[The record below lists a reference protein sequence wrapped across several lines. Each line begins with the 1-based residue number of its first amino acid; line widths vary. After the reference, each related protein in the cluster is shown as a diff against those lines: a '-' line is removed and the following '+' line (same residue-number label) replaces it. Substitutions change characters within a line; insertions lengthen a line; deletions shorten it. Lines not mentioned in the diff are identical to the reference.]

1 MPYGEIRVDTIT
13 FTNAG
18 VDKSITVS
26 GLFASTSGNL
36 TVTGTIS
43 GTTFT
48 GTTASFTSG
57 NVTTF
62 SGGTCTIT
70 SGVFASGTATN
81 PSISFIA
88 DSNTGLYSPG
98 ADQVAISTSGTGRLF
113 VNSSGNVG
121 IGTSAPQANL
131 QVLDSI
137 KVSNSS
143 QSQGNVI
150 LGDGGSTAFNVG
162 IARWNGATNA
172 AGAGGLGYF
181 SQGTSNL
188 GGHYFYTG
196 DAVAGSQTE
205 RLRIDSSGR
214 VGIGT
219 SNPGCKVDILAES
232 NTSLSPTIRV
242 NSNNVAVNTAL
253 AYDGLICNS
262 QLTIGNTTT
271 NPLIFNTNSTER
283 LRIDSSG
290 NVGIGTTTPN
300 VTGFGGTVA
309 TINIATGSNGGLE
322 LTKNNVAAGHFTVE
336 SASSNDIRIGA
347 VGGSAALTFQTGGT
361 ERSRIDSAGR
371 LLVGQTTTGLQAAR
385 SFSWQGS
392 GEGTLYISHSSSD
405 GNGDPFVKFG
415 YNAGQI
421 GSIIQAGNTGIGVY
435 SNDYLA
441 LGSNNTERLRINSS
455 GNVGIGTTNPITL
468 LQVGAGNTSPNTAKA
483 LINTGDAAIS
493 GLIISNWTGSATT
506 NGPRIGF
513 DNSSVGSFSIGGG
526 NGTHSFVV
534 RDDQTASDRLT
545 IDSAGRLLVG
555 TSTYD
560 GNARAVIQGNTS
572 SNTTGALVVRYNGT
586 RPASAGEGIGSI
598 RFESTSQ
605 TNANYHYASISCDT
619 DGASSSDTDIPGR
632 LVFSTTADG
641 ASSPTTRFT
650 LNRVGD
656 SVFSNTSAVYPTT
669 DNAATIG
676 GSSNRWSAV
685 WAANGTIQTSDQRAK
700 TEITAAQ
707 LGSNFI
713 KALRPVSYKWID
725 GGQIDSGRRDE
736 DNNYIYE
743 SVPGTRTHWGF
754 IAQEVKEAVDA
765 AGVDFGGWVLTDK
778 DDPDSQQALRY
789 DQFIAPLTKA
799 LQEALVEIDVLKAK
813 VAALE
818 AS

>member
-36 TVTGTIS
+36 TVTGTVS

-88 DSNTGLYSPG
+88 DSNTGFYSPG
-98 ADQVAISTSGTGRLF
+98 ADQLAISTGGTGRLF

-143 QSQGNVI
+143 QSQGSVI

-181 SQGTSNL
+181 SQGTGNL

-205 RLRIDSSGR
+205 HLRIDSS
-214 VGIGT
+214 
-219 SNPGCKVDILAES
+219 
-232 NTSLSPTIRV
+232 
-242 NSNNVAVNTAL
+242 
-253 AYDGLICNS
+253 
-262 QLTIGNTTT
+262 
-271 NPLIFNTNSTER
+271 
-283 LRIDSSG
+283 
-290 NVGIGTTTPN
+290 
-300 VTGFGGTVA
+300 
-309 TINIATGSNGGLE
+309 
-322 LTKNNVAAGHFTVE
+322 
-336 SASSNDIRIGA
+336 
-347 VGGSAALTFQTGGT
+347 
-361 ERSRIDSAGR
+361 GR

-534 RDDQTASDRLT
+534 RDDKTASDRLT
-545 IDSAGRLLVG
+545 IDSAGRLLIG
-555 TSTYD
+555 TSTAVTGANQPQYAKLQIV
-560 GNARAVIQGNTS
+560 GNTLSGARAGLIALGRSAAASTIV
-572 SNTTGALVVRYNGT
+572 TGDQLGGITFGDNA
-586 RPASAGEGIGSI
+586 AGEFAYIFGEADG
-598 RFESTSQ
+598 TAG
-605 TNANYHYASISCDT
+605 TNDY
-619 DGASSSDTDIPGR
+619 PGR

-641 ASSPTTRFT
+641 ASTPTTRFT

>member
-48 GTTASFTSG
+48 GTTANFTSG

-70 SGVFASGTATN
+70 SGIFASGTATN

-121 IGTSAPQANL
+121 IGVSAPQANL

-150 LGDGGSTAFNVG
+150 LGDGGSTVFNVG
-162 IARWNGATNA
+162 IARWNGTTNA
-172 AGAGGLGYF
+172 AGAGGIGYF
-181 SQGTSNL
+181 SQGSSNV

-205 RLRIDSSGR
+205 RLRINSSGN

-219 SNPGCKVDILAES
+219 SSPTELLTVGGTTTPTVSATPTAIRLDNTYTGSPATNQKLKFYLYNDGSEAYGVTVGDAADFQYWAGGSATGIHRWFTS
-232 NTSLSPTIRV
+232 NTERLRIDSAGNLIVKGGSGDTVSTSSYSL
-242 NSNNVAVNTAL
+242 
-253 AYDGLICNS
+253 
-262 QLTIGNTTT
+262 QFGNTTGT
-271 NPLIFNTNSTER
+271 VYSQINTLLEGSGGPNGFGGVLRFYTKADNSSTQTER
-283 LRIDSSG
+283 LRIDSS
-290 NVGIGTTTPN
+290 
-300 VTGFGGTVA
+300 
-309 TINIATGSNGGLE
+309 
-322 LTKNNVAAGHFTVE
+322 
-336 SASSNDIRIGA
+336 
-347 VGGSAALTFQTGGT
+347 
-361 ERSRIDSAGR
+361 GR

-392 GEGTLYISHSSSD
+392 GEGTLYISHSISD

-441 LGSNNTERLRINSS
+441 LGSNNTERAR
-455 GNVGIGTTNPITL
+455 
-468 LQVGAGNTSPNTAKA
+468 
-483 LINTGDAAIS
+483 
-493 GLIISNWTGSATT
+493 
-506 NGPRIGF
+506 
-513 DNSSVGSFSIGGG
+513 
-526 NGTHSFVV
+526 
-534 RDDQTASDRLT
+534 
-545 IDSAGRLLVG
+545 IDSSGRLLVG
-555 TSTYD
+555 TSTSTAQSRL
-560 GNARAVIQGNTS
+560 NVQGNSANNAGEAIVRLQHGSTTPVS
-572 SNTTGALVVRYNGT
+572 GVTTGIIIFGD
-586 RPASAGEGIGSI
+586 SSEGEGAYIYGARDGGTWSGS
-598 RFESTSQ
+598 SKPT
-605 TNANYHYASISCDT
+605 
-619 DGASSSDTDIPGR
+619 R

-818 AS
+818 GV